1 MNARIESTL
10 TLEEVAEH
18 FERWRRNK
26 KRGDRIPQPLWDEA
40 IGLVET
46 HGVSRVTRT
55 LRLSATD
62 LNKRR
67 GIVGTRQ
74 RRQAPV
80 AEEAFVEI
88 KHESAPKTP
97 FLQPSPTAGLRIG
110 TCKLS
115 NIKCPEGIFP
125 QPEMEKR
132 DFQVFGEGRM
142 KDRRGYVVISGRNPS
157 IKRSPRPVSPDSS
170 QCASC

>member
-26 KRGDRIPQPLWDEA
+26 KKGDRIPQPLWDEA
-40 IGLVET
+40 IGLVQT

-67 GIVGTRQ
+67 GIVRTRQ
-74 RRQAPV
+74 RRQEPV
-80 AEEAFVEI
+80 AEATFVEI
-88 KHESAPKTP
+88 EHTPIAAPDAETQWMELERP
-97 FLQPSPTAGLRIG
+97 DGLRLRIRPSHRG
-110 TCKLS
+110 DMLTLL
-115 NIKCPEGIFP
+115 
-125 QPEMEKR
+125 
-132 DFQVFGEGRM
+132 
-142 KDRRGYVVISGRNPS
+142 DRFMG
-157 IKRSPRPVSPDSS
+157 
-170 QCASC
+170 A

>member
-1 MNARIESTL
+1 MNARIEWTL

-26 KRGDRIPQPLWDEA
+26 KKGDRIPQPLWDEA

-80 AEEAFVEI
+80 AEAAFVEI
-88 KHESAPKTP
+88 EQTP
-97 FLQPSPTAGLRIG
+97 IAVPDSEAMWMELERPDGMRLRI
-110 TCKLS
+110 
-115 NIKCPEGIFP
+115 
-125 QPEMEKR
+125 R
-132 DFQVFGEGRM
+132 
-142 KDRRGYVVISGRNPS
+142 PS
-157 IKRSPRPVSPDSS
+157 QGVDLLALVERFMG
-170 QCASC
+170 A

>member
-10 TLEEVAEH
+10 TLEEVAER
-18 FERWRRNK
+18 FERWRGNK
-26 KRGDRIPQPLWDEA
+26 KKGDRIPQPLWDAA

-80 AEEAFVEI
+80 AEAAFVEI
-88 KHESAPKTP
+88 EQTPIEPPDAKTP
-97 FLQPSPTAGLRIG
+97 WMELERPDGMRLRI
-110 TCKLS
+110 
-115 NIKCPEGIFP
+115 
-125 QPEMEKR
+125 R
-132 DFQVFGEGRM
+132 
-142 KDRRGYVVISGRNPS
+142 PS
-157 IKRSPRPVSPDSS
+157 QGVDMLALLERFMGG
-170 QCASC
+170 

>member
-18 FERWRRNK
+18 FERWRRYK
-26 KRGDRIPQPLWDEA
+26 KKGDRIPQPLWDEA

-46 HGVSRVTRT
+46 HGVSQVART

-80 AEEAFVEI
+80 AEAAFVEI
-88 KHESAPKTP
+88 EHAPIAAPDAQTQWMELERP
-97 FLQPSPTAGLRIG
+97 DGMRLRIG
-110 TCKLS
+110 
-115 NIKCPEGIFP
+115 
-125 QPEMEKR
+125 
-132 DFQVFGEGRM
+132 
-142 KDRRGYVVISGRNPS
+142 PS
-157 IKRSPRPVSPDSS
+157 QGVDMLALLERFMGV
-170 QCASC
+170 

>member
-1 MNARIESTL
+1 MRSESTL

-18 FERWRRNK
+18 YERWRRNK
-26 KRGDRIPQPLWDEA
+26 KRGDRIPKPLWDEA

-80 AEEAFVEI
+80 AEAAFVQIEHTPI
-88 KHESAPKTP
+88 AAPDAQTQWMELERP
-97 FLQPSPTAGLRIG
+97 DGMRLRIRPSRGVDMLALLERFLPPQVAHFHRDGLRE
-110 TCKLS
+110 
-115 NIKCPEGIFP
+115 P
-125 QPEMEKR
+125 
-132 DFQVFGEGRM
+132 
-142 KDRRGYVVISGRNPS
+142 
-157 IKRSPRPVSPDSS
+157 
-170 QCASC
+170 

>member
-18 FERWRRNK
+18 FECWRRNK
-26 KRGDRIPQPLWDEA
+26 KRGDRIPQPLWDAA
-40 IGLVET
+40 IGLVQT

-67 GIVGTRQ
+67 GIVATGQ

-80 AEEAFVEI
+80 AEAAFVEI
-88 KHESAPKTP
+88 EHTPIAAPDAETQWMELERP
-97 FLQPSPTAGLRIG
+97 DGMRLRI
-110 TCKLS
+110 
-115 NIKCPEGIFP
+115 
-125 QPEMEKR
+125 R
-132 DFQVFGEGRM
+132 
-142 KDRRGYVVISGRNPS
+142 PS
-157 IKRSPRPVSPDSS
+157 QGADMLALLERFLGG
-170 QCASC
+170 

>member
-10 TLEEVAEH
+10 TLQEVAEH

-74 RRQAPV
+74 HWQAAV
-80 AEEAFVEI
+80 AQAAFVEMAQTPI
-88 KHESAPKTP
+88 AAPDAETQWMELERP
-97 FLQPSPTAGLRIG
+97 DGMRLRIQPSQGVDMLALLER
-110 TCKLS
+110 
-115 NIKCPEGIFP
+115 F
-125 QPEMEKR
+125 M
-132 DFQVFGEGRM
+132 EGR
-142 KDRRGYVVISGRNPS
+142 SCCSSPS
-157 IKRSPRPVSPDSS
+157 ERADSPGG
-170 QCASC
+170 

>member
-1 MNARIESTL
+1 MKARIESTL

-46 HGVSRVTRT
+46 HGISQVTRT

-67 GIVGTRQ
+67 GIVRASQ
-74 RRQAPV
+74 RRQTPI
-80 AEEAFVEI
+80 AETAFVEV
-88 KHESAPKTP
+88 ERAPISVP
-97 FLQPSPTAGLRIG
+97 DAEAMWMELERPDGMRLRIRPAQGLDMLALVARFMG
-110 TCKLS
+110 T
-115 NIKCPEGIFP
+115 
-125 QPEMEKR
+125 
-132 DFQVFGEGRM
+132 
-142 KDRRGYVVISGRNPS
+142 
-157 IKRSPRPVSPDSS
+157 
-170 QCASC
+170 

>member
-1 MNARIESTL
+1 MKARIESTL

-46 HGVSRVTRT
+46 HGISQVTRT

-67 GIVGTRQ
+67 GIVRASQ
-74 RRQAPV
+74 RRQTLI
-80 AEEAFVEI
+80 AETAFVEV
-88 KHESAPKTP
+88 ERAPIPVSDTEAMWMELERP
-97 FLQPSPTAGLRIG
+97 DGMRLRIRPSQG
-110 TCKLS
+110 VDMLAL
-115 NIKCPEGIFP
+115 
-125 QPEMEKR
+125 
-132 DFQVFGEGRM
+132 V
-142 KDRRGYVVISGRNPS
+142 DRFMG
-157 IKRSPRPVSPDSS
+157 
-170 QCASC
+170 A

>member
-26 KRGDRIPQPLWDEA
+26 KKGDRIPQPLWDEA
-40 IGLVET
+40 IGMVEP

-74 RRQAPV
+74 RRQAAV
-80 AEEAFVEI
+80 AEAAFVQIEQTPI
-88 KHESAPKTP
+88 AAPDTEAQWMELERP
-97 FLQPSPTAGLRIG
+97 DGMRLRI
-110 TCKLS
+110 
-115 NIKCPEGIFP
+115 
-125 QPEMEKR
+125 R
-132 DFQVFGEGRM
+132 
-142 KDRRGYVVISGRNPS
+142 PS
-157 IKRSPRPVSPDSS
+157 QGVDMLALLERFMGG
-170 QCASC
+170 